1 MNISDLIAESQN
13 GNNDAT
19 LLLIEKFKPLLKKY
33 AYKLYYE
40 DAYYD
45 LLVDFIDMIH
55 DINLDHIYDKGE
67 GKMVVYIYKSIN
79 SSFIKRLTV
88 IKKLHNCILY
98 SDLSENQLYYVN
110 IISSI
115 NDEYFMNE
123 LPSISLFLTKT
134 EFLIINM
141 IYCSGY
147 TVAEIA
153 SVFDISRQA
162 VNQMKRRALN
172 KLKTFFSDKPIREAR
187 A

>member
-1 MNISDLIAESQN
+1 MKISDLISESQN

-19 LLLIEKFKPLLKKY
+19 LHMIEKFKPLLKKY

-45 LLVDFIDMIH
+45 LLVDFIELIH
-55 DINLDHIYDKGE
+55 DIDLDHIYDKGE
-67 GKMVVYIYKSIN
+67 GKMVAYICKSIN
-79 SSFIKRLTV
+79 NSFIKKLMN

-98 SDLSENQLYYVN
+98 SELSENQLYYVN
-110 IISSI
+110 IITST

-123 LPSISLFLTKT
+123 LPGISLILTKT
-134 EFLIINM
+134 EFLIVKM

-147 TVAEIA
+147 TVSEIA
-153 SVFDISRQA
+153 FVFGISRQA
-162 VNQMKRRALN
+162 VNQMKRRALTR
-172 KLKTFFSDKPIREAR
+172 LKTLFSDKPIREAK